1 MSKRYLV
8 TGGAGFI
15 GSHLSQALAARG
27 DRVIILDSLDSG
39 KLCNISDLLE
49 DDHVE
54 FIEDTI
60 LNGSRLVSLC
70 NGIDGIFHLAALVSV
85 QRSIDDPRLNH
96 RINIDGLLKYSRLR
110 DLPGF
115 LKLYLHH
122 LPPSMEMTIFRP
134 IKRHLLR
141 FLFRHTQLENVFLNY
156 TLQCILIYMVF
167 IRFCLRF

>member
-60 LNGSRLVSLC
+60 LNGSRLV
-70 NGIDGIFHLAALVSV
+70 
-85 QRSIDDPRLNH
+85 
-96 RINIDGLLKYSRLR
+96 
-110 DLPGF
+110 
-115 LKLYLHH
+115 
-122 LPPSMEMTIFRP
+122 
-134 IKRHLLR
+134 
-141 FLFRHTQLENVFLNY
+141 
-156 TLQCILIYMVF
+156 
-167 IRFCLRF
+167 